1 VANFLYGDGR
11 IGLKHASIWWR
22 DIWNLGSEDDGGW
35 FGYNINSTLGDGN
48 DIGFWKDKW
57 LGPEPLRYRFTATAL
72 CDKSSQQDC
81 SISMMGYWEDE
92 SWKWNFGWTN
102 ALTNDEL
109 ALFHELT
116 LFLDQVH
123 PSPADSDRRRWIP

>member
-35 FGYNINSTLGDGN
+35 FGYNISSTLGDGN

-57 LGPEPLRYRFTATAL
+57 LGPEPLRYRFA
-72 CDKSSQQDC
+72 
-81 SISMMGYWEDE
+81 
-92 SWKWNFGWTN
+92 
-102 ALTNDEL
+102 
-109 ALFHELT
+109 ALFNQVFT
-116 LFLDQVH
+116 TRLFYIDDGLLGG
-123 PSPADSDRRRWIP
+123 